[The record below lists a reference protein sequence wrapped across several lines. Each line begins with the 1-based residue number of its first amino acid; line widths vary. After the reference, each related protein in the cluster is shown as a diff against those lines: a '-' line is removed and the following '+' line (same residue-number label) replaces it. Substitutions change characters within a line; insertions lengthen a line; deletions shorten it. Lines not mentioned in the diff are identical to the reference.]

1 MYDADPAQFLAR
13 MRRFVSDVSARAS
26 QTGGGGGGGGGG
38 NDVGLMPLPAVELM
52 EPVGNESRVKPVGRG
67 DGGAPVVRDAPA
79 GFAPQLMSRN

>member
-1 MYDADPAQFLAR
+1 MCPHAR
-13 MRRFVSDVSARAS
+13 VKPPGV
-26 QTGGGGGGGGGG
+26 GGGGG

-52 EPVGNESRVKPVGRG
+52 EPVGNESRVKPAGRG

>member
-26 QTGGGGGGGGGG
+26 QTAGGGGGGG

-52 EPVGNESRVKPVGRG
+52 EPMGTESRVKPAGRG

>member
-1 MYDADPAQFLAR
+1 M
-13 MRRFVSDVSARAS
+13 
-26 QTGGGGGGGGGG
+26 
-38 NDVGLMPLPAVELM
+38 GLMPLPAVELM

>member
-26 QTGGGGGGGGGG
+26 QTAGGGGG

-52 EPVGNESRVKPVGRG
+52 EPMGTESRVKPPRGRG